1 VGATQGYDAGV
12 VVTRTAHPGEFER
25 IAAFYRDN
33 GYGPPINPA
42 DVIVVA
48 EVAENEGA
56 LCGAVRMC
64 DEHGVLVL
72 RGMRVCEDM
81 RGQGIGTRLLQA
93 VEPVIGA
100 RECFCIPHRYLRSFY
115 GRIGFVEI
123 EPTEAPPFL
132 RERWAAYG
140 REYGLD
146 VILMRRPGGAKV
158 RRLQSTAS
166 ASSLPSPAAH

>member
-1 VGATQGYDAGV
+1 M
-12 VVTRTAHPGEFER
+12 VVTREAYPGEFER
-25 IAAFYRDN
+25 IAAFYRHN
-33 GYGPPINPA
+33 NYTPAINPA

-48 EVAENEGA
+48 EVAENENESA

-64 DEHGVLVL
+64 DEHSVLVL
-72 RGMRVCEDM
+72 RGMRVCEGM
-81 RGQGIGTRLLQA
+81 RRQGIGTRLLQA
-93 VEPVIGA
+93 VEPVIGG
-100 RECFCIPHRYLRSFY
+100 RECFCIAHRYLRSFY

-146 VILMRRPGGAKV
+146 VIVMRRPGGAKV
-158 RRLQSTAS
+158 SRLQSTAS
-166 ASSLPSPAAH
+166 ASGLPSPTAH